1 MSNENNVKTYFF
13 DGHCQT
19 VVKSGPVEFI
29 FGNGRLLTVA
39 CDKWP
44 FGVNFDNSLANTGGW
59 PLTIC
64 DAMLQMV
71 PDAIAQNELF
81 EMAKTICADELANYL
96 ASPDY
101 AKHLAMH
108 QQACVKREPEPLVA
122 LANKLAEAMTA

>member
-1 MSNENNVKTYFF
+1 MNSNVKTYFF

-19 VVKSGPVEFI
+19 VVKLGAVEFI

-44 FGVNFDNSLANTGGW
+44 FGINFDGSLANTGGW

-64 DAMLQMV
+64 DAMLQAV
-71 PDAIAQNELF
+71 PDAVAQNELF
-81 EMAKTICADELANYL
+81 EMAKVICTEELAKYL

-101 AKHLAMH
+101 ANHLELHRIARS
-108 QQACVKREPEPLVA
+108 KREPEPLVA
-122 LANKLAEAMTA
+122 LAKKLAAAMTTA